1 MDHDPSSFWVFRRN
15 SRALTIVG
23 APLSILPRNTSL
35 YTAWPVAK
43 ASVAVSRMEAFYR
56 AAQGYSSRCG
66 SWQYEGGRTQ
76 HNGLSA
82 S

>member
-1 MDHDPSSFWVFRRN
+1 MGQEQSSFWAFRRKP
-15 SRALTIVG
+15 RALTIVG
-23 APLSILPRNTSL
+23 APLSILPRNISL

-43 ASVAVSRMEAFYR
+43 VSLAFSRMAACYR
-56 AAQGYSSRCG
+56 AAQGYSRRCG
-66 SWQYEGGRTQ
+66 SSQYEGGRTQ